1 MSSISAAQV
10 KELRDQ
16 TGAGFMDCKKAL
28 TESNGDL
35 ETAVEYLRKKGL
47 SAAANKSGR
56 IASEGLVSSY
66 IHAGGKIGVL
76 LEVNCE
82 TDFVARNPD
91 FQELSKDISMHI
103 AAARPLY
110 LNRED
115 LPQDILERERRINR
129 EQALE
134 SGKPEKVVDKIVEG
148 RLEKFFGDVCLMEQA
163 FVKDTD
169 ITIADLIAQSIAKIG
184 ENIQIRRFTRYELGE
199 GMEKKK
205 ESFAEEIQAQLKG
218 N

>member
-1 MSSISAAQV
+1 MSRISAAQV
-10 KELRDQ
+10 KELRGQ
-16 TGAGFMDCKKAL
+16 TGAGIMDCKKAL
-28 TESNGDL
+28 AESNGDL
-35 ETAVEYLRKKGL
+35 ESAVEYLRKKGL

-115 LPQDILERERRINR
+115 VPQDILDRERRINR

-169 ITIADLIAQSIAKIG
+169 INIADLIAQSIAKIG

-218 N
+218 D

>member
-115 LPQDILERERRINR
+115 VPQDILERERRINR